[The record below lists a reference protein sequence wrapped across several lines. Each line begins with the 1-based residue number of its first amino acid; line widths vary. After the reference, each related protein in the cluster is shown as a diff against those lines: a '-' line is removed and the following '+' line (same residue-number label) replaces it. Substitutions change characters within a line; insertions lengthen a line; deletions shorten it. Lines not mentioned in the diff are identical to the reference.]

1 MLRQRMRCDAPSF
14 SPADYD
20 HIMQCAEKKPRDK
33 VLKDLTDKYHTSQK
47 RIYQIWRGEEKN
59 RVAWNQPIHMPTAS
73 LSNINVV
80 GGQIV
85 PKIQGQ
91 DDSPFAELEKR
102 IRDSKIEPSKSIDSV
117 LEEGGKTKKA
127 GGRKSKSKSALA
139 DLTPLPIQTQPI
151 PVSLKTSDINNEELH
166 EKVVERS
173 IKTLANVKNIL
184 EK

>member
-1 MLRQRMRCDAPSF
+1 MLRQRMRCDASPF

-33 VLKDLTDKYHTSQK
+33 VLKDLTDKYRTSQK

-80 GGQIV
+80 DGRTG
-85 PKIQGQ
+85 PEIQGQ
-91 DDSPFAELEKR
+91 DVSPFTELEKQ
-102 IRDSKIEPSKSIDSV
+102 IRDAKIEPSKSIDSV
-117 LEEGGKTKKA
+117 LEEGEKAKKTGGK
-127 GGRKSKSKSALA
+127 KSKSKGGLP
-139 DLTPLPIQTQPI
+139 PLIPSPIQSQPI
-151 PVSLKTSDINNEELH
+151 PTSH
-166 EKVVERS
+166 EKIVERNVKN
-173 IKTLANVKNIL
+173 IANMKNIL